1 MMTSGRSTA
10 NKKKSKNENNPLL
23 IIELHYKLP
32 FDEGTNPDTNPDN
45 TSMRMNN
52 RIEEDDHGSSFP
64 DQMLS
69 FYNTSVDSSQQ
80 EDEIQ

>member
-23 IIELHYKLP
+23 IIELHKLP
-32 FDEGTNPDTNPDN
+32 YFDEGTNPDN

-52 RIEEDDHGSSFP
+52 RIEDDDHGSSFP
-64 DQMLS
+64 DQMFS